1 MGTTQM
7 SAETAGAVAYGLGA
21 KLGAL
26 LGAGALGALLIA
38 AVDPA
43 EAMPDPKKRRRLIF
57 VQVIAAIVVCGFF
70 GPGLVSWLVKPT
82 GWVPV
87 PAGDILAL
95 IEVVMPV
102 GLLLGAL
109 SWGLI
114 GVIVKLRHLIATR
127 GADVVAKHVGLSNQ
141 EGQQP

>member
-1 MGTTQM
+1 MGTPQM

-43 EAMPDPKKRRRLIF
+43 EAMPDGKKRRRLIF
-57 VQVIAAIVVCGFF
+57 VQVVAGIVVCAFF

-82 GWVPV
+82 GWVPIA
-87 PAGDILAL
+87 PGDIFGL

-127 GADVVAKHVGLSNQ
+127 GADAIAKHVGIDNQ
-141 EGQQP
+141 QGQQP